1 MQSRTRLRAIAMTLL
16 SAKLASCAPLAVQ
29 TDVGSFCSQ
38 LVPTAWANGVPTAD
52 LPVPGK
58 LSDGHDDARPWQ
70 QGFLEQTGQL
80 EKANDRQRDTLQIF
94 QTCEKMKADALKRS
108 TRRGIF

>member
-1 MQSRTRLRAIAMTLL
+1 MPSPPRLRVIVMTLL
-16 SAKLASCAPLAVQ
+16 SAPIVGCAPLAIQ

-52 LPVPGK
+52 LPVPAK
-58 LSDGHDDARPWQ
+58 LPDGHDDARPWQ

-94 QTCEKMKADALKRS
+94 QICEKMKADALKRS